1 MSREHPTLFSAPM
14 VRAILDGR
22 KTQTRRIVTRSRS
35 LVDGGPWPKDAWEEL
50 DFANAWVDPSTSP
63 AGNRGPYLKAPRPK
77 WYSVHRVYPR
87 WWSGDRLWCKETWQP
102 IWAEDSPPPHGYDS
116 AEGWKVGYVAT
127 DGIQEWRDVDR
138 GLTSRCMPSIFMP
151 RALSRITLEITG
163 VRVERV
169 QSIGEEDALAEGITR
184 AELREHGY
192 AEEAFRRLWEKI
204 NGADSWAANPWV
216 WCLEFRRMA
225 A

>member
-1 MSREHPTLFSAPM
+1 
-14 VRAILDGR
+14 
-22 KTQTRRIVTRSRS
+22 
-35 LVDGGPWPKDAWEEL
+35 
-50 DFANAWVDPSTSP
+50 
-63 AGNRGPYLKAPRPK
+63 
-77 WYSVHRVYPR
+77 
-87 WWSGDRLWCKETWQP
+87 
-102 IWAEDSPPPHGYDS
+102 
-116 AEGWKVGYVAT
+116 
-127 DGIQEWRDVDR
+127 
-138 GLTSRCMPSIFMP
+138 MPSIYMP

-216 WCLEFRRMA
+216 WCLEFRRIS
-225 A
+225 

>member
-1 MSREHPTLFSAPM
+1 MSEPKMPRSAVATQQEPVREHPTLFSAPM
-14 VRAILDGR
+14 VRAILEGR

-50 DFANAWVDPSTSP
+50 DFANAWVDPGPSP

-77 WYSVHRVYPR
+77 WDSVHRVYPR
-87 WWSGDRLWCKETWQP
+87 WWSGDRLWCKET
-102 IWAEDSPPPHGYDS
+102 
-116 AEGWKVGYVAT
+116 
-127 DGIQEWRDVDR
+127 
-138 GLTSRCMPSIFMP
+138 IFMS

-169 QSIGEEDALAEGITR
+169 QSIGEEDALAEGIT

-216 WCLEFRRMA
+216 WCVEFRRIS
-225 A
+225 